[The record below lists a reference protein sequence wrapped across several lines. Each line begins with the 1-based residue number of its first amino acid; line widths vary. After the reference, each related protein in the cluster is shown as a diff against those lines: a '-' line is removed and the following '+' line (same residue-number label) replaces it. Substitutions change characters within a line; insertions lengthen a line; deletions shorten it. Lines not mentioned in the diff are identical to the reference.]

1 MALYTNG
8 YKQNAMVLLAS
19 GDSETDTNVID
30 IAFGAFKT
38 AGYYHYKIF
47 LTDMYISNSYE
58 LRALPMASASSFVG
72 GLYGGY
78 FSHGESYGDITYNDN
93 NFNNLDYVP
102 ISAGKTASTITG
114 TYRGHFEIDWNAR
127 KTSNGMPNVHWHGNM
142 RTYNVNSAHIAGACT
157 GTQGSDYGVR
167 ITTNAS
173 NNGAGVNAILG
184 HEYAVYGIPTS

>member
-30 IAFGAFKT
+30 LAFGAWKT
-38 AGYYHYKIF
+38 AGYYHYKIL
-47 LTDMYISNSYE
+47 LTDMYISDSYE
-58 LRALPMASASSFVG
+58 LRLLPMASSSSFVAG
-72 GLYGGY
+72 MYGGY
-78 FSHGESYGDITYNDN
+78 FSHGESNGEITYNDSE
-93 NFNNLDYVP
+93 FDNLDYVP
-102 ISAGKTASTITG
+102 ISAHKTAATITG
-114 TYRGHFEIDWNAR
+114 TYRGHFEIDYNVR

-142 RTYNVNSAHIAGACT
+142 RTAGVASAHIAGACT

-167 ITTNAS
+167 ITTNAGG
-173 NNGAGVNAILG
+173 NGANANGILG